1 MKNLDSIDLAI
12 IDELQRDGRLPVT
25 ELAQRVN
32 LTKTPCQMRLQ
43 KLENQGYIL
52 GYAARINHDRLNKGH
67 IAFVQVT
74 LNDTKSKALQAFNTA
89 VQQISE
95 IEQCHMIAG
104 SFDYLLKIRT
114 ADMASYR
121 RVLGEELSALPHVTQ
136 TSTFVSMESVKEC

>member
-1 MKNLDSIDLAI
+1 MD
-12 IDELQRDGRLPVT
+12 
-25 ELAQRVN
+25 
-32 LTKTPCQMRLQ
+32 TK
-43 KLENQGYIL
+43 EIL
-52 GYAARINHDRLNKGH
+52 CHVCHSTTLILICSF